1 MHYPI
6 RSGNTAAERKQS
18 SCFGVAGDKT
28 RMSLRF
34 WYAACFVSVVA
45 RRTIDLQRNK
55 TIAVETEHSTVEVT
69 EAPSSFNSQP
79 WRFIYSLRNTVHWD
93 KFLGLLVPFNQE
105 WAQHASALVFAVST
119 TTSRSPRSGEEHP
132 LPTHSFDTGAAC
144 ACMAF
149 QALKLG
155 WYMHGMVGF
164 DHERART
171 ALNLPVNVAID
182 AAFAIGGLGDKGLLP
197 EALRTREIPSD
208 RLPIERLVFEG
219 AM

>member
-1 MHYPI
+1 VALHLLSTQHRALGQIPGLAGPVQ
-6 RSGNTAAERKQS
+6 SGVGTT
-18 SCFGVAGDKT
+18 CIGP
-28 RMSLRF
+28 SLRGF
-34 WYAACFVSVVA
+34 DNDIALASKRRRASFADTFV
-45 RRTIDLQRNK
+45 RYR
-55 TIAVETEHSTVEVT
+55 
-69 EAPSSFNSQP
+69 SS
-79 WRFIYSLRNTVHWD
+79 LCLH
-93 KFLGLLVPFNQE
+93 GL
-105 WAQHASALVFAVST
+105 
-119 TTSRSPRSGEEHP
+119 
-132 LPTHSFDTGAAC
+132 
-144 ACMAF
+144 

-197 EALRTREIPSD
+197 EALRSREIPSD